1 MSARAWWSAKADPK
15 PAEKRDGRSGEE
27 PDLPV
32 NDILD
37 ARIDEGGRLAQLG
50 KEQRVA
56 EHLEPRPPAASIDEL
71 DLAVQKLSEGLEAIE
86 RQSRSRAAPARADK
100 LGAAL
105 TRA

>member
-1 MSARAWWSAKADPK
+1 MSARSWWSAKADQK
-15 PAEKRDGRSGEE
+15 PAEKRDNRSGEK

-56 EHLEPRPPAASIDEL
+56 EHLRTPAA
-71 DLAVQKLSEGLEAIE
+71 G
-86 RQSRSRAAPARADK
+86 
-100 LGAAL
+100 G
-105 TRA
+105 